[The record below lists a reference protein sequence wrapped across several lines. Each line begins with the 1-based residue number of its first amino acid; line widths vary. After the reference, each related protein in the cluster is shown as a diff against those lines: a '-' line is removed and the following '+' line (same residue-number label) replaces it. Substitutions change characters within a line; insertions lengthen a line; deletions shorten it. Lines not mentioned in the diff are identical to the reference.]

1 MTPTPNKSES
11 DGPNMTAT
19 ALEPFSLMLDFR
31 SGALSPHTSRTE
43 RHLSDMKGAYYADEA
58 ALERLVQGGD
68 PLVYEV
74 LQYDVPEEVGQLIC
88 CTTVLH
94 PGTVGDEYFM
104 TKGHF
109 HSVRDTGELYLGC
122 SGHGYLLLMTE
133 DGRRSASPMG
143 PGTVAYV
150 PPYWAHRTV
159 NTGDEPFVFFAVYPG
174 QAGHDYGTIAES
186 GFAQRVL
193 RTPEGPVLR

>member
-1 MTPTPNKSES
+1 MTTTHL
-11 DGPNMTAT
+11 D
-19 ALEPFSLMLDFR
+19 PFSLMLDFR
-31 SGALSPHTSRTE
+31 SGDLSPHTSGTV
-43 RHLSDMKGAYYADEA
+43 RHLSDMKGSYYADGA
-58 ALERLVQGGD
+58 ALDELVRNGD

-74 LQYDVPEEVGQLIC
+74 VQYDVPEEVGQLIC

-104 TKGHF
+104 TKGHY
-109 HSVRDTGELYLGC
+109 HSVRETGELYLGL
-122 SGHGYLLLMTE
+122 SGHGYLLQMTE
-133 DGRRSASPMG
+133 QGGRSASPMG

-174 QAGHDYGTIAES
+174 QAGHDYGTIEQS

-193 RTPEGPVLR
+193 RTPEGPVLK

>member
-1 MTPTPNKSES
+1 
-11 DGPNMTAT
+11 
-19 ALEPFSLMLDFR
+19 
-31 SGALSPHTSRTE
+31 
-43 RHLSDMKGAYYADEA
+43 MKGAYGDLATCEDMVEA
-58 ALERLVQGGD
+58 GD

-104 TKGHF
+104 TKGHY
-109 HSVRDTGELYLGC
+109 HSVRATGEVYLGV

-133 DGRRSASPMG
+133 EGGHSALLMG

-159 NTGDEPFVFFAVYPG
+159 NTGEEPFAFLAVYPG
-174 QAGHDYGTIAES
+174 QAGHDYGTIEHS

-193 RTPEGPVLR
+193 RTAQGPVLR